1 MADDDRSADTRSL
14 EAPSL
19 GLGRWRRRK
28 KDDDTAP
35 EVTAPEVTAGDTRAD
50 DDATATVPVVEPEP
64 LPDAEPTPDPEP
76 DPVPEPTPARA
87 LPPPPVSRET
97 ARPAPERAAPAP
109 VQETAEER
117 ISPQGTVDT
126 TGTPLFADEVPV
138 AAEPDRTADQPAAR
152 SRSPF
157 SSLLGLHGRRAAA
170 ATGAVV
176 GLLVVGLTWLAL
188 RLCEVL
194 QGTPSCGNPGFFLL
208 LAIMVAMV
216 VLGAA
221 MLRAA
226 GAPDP
231 GSTAFLAVGLLC
243 VVALLFLVDALM
255 SPWMIVVIPL
265 VSVAAFVLSHW
276 VTTAVVEPARD

>member
-1 MADDDRSADTRSL
+1 MADDDRSADTPSL

-28 KDDDTAP
+28 KDTSD
-35 EVTAPEVTAGDTRAD
+35 EVAEDP
-50 DDATATVPVVEPEP
+50 TATIPVVEPEP
-64 LPDAEPTPDPEP
+64 LPDVEPTPDPEP
-76 DPVPEPTPARA
+76 DPVPAPEPEPEPAPA
-87 LPPPPVSRET
+87 PPPVSRP
-97 ARPAPERAAPAP
+97 AARRPAPAPAPMAAPAP
-109 VQETAEER
+109 AAEPRRTE
-117 ISPQGTVDT
+117 SAGEG
-126 TGTPLFADEVPV
+126 TGTPLFADEVP
-138 AAEPDRTADQPAAR
+138 EPAQEPVPVEEPATAR
-152 SRSPF
+152 GRSPF
-157 SSLLGLHGRRAAA
+157 ATLFGLRGRSAAA
-170 ATGAVV
+170 LTGAVV
-176 GLLVVGLTWLAL
+176 GLLVVALTWGAL

-216 VLGAA
+216 VLGGA

-231 GSTAFLAVGLLC
+231 TSTAFLAVGLLC

-255 SPWMIVVIPL
+255 SPWMAVVIPL
-265 VSVAAFVLSHW
+265 VSVGTFVLSHW

>member
-1 MADDDRSADTRSL
+1 MADDDRSADSPSL

-28 KDDDTAP
+28 KTAD
-35 EVTAPEVTAGDTRAD
+35 EAAPAAATGSS

-64 LPDAEPTPDPEP
+64 LPDVEPTPQPEP
-76 DPVPEPTPARA
+76 DPVPAPTPAPA
-87 LPPPPVSRET
+87 PTPPPASREPVRRPT
-97 ARPAPERAAPAP
+97 PPARPAQQPAQQQVPQQAA
-109 VQETAEER
+109 ETRTA
-117 ISPQGTVDT
+117 QTAGA
-126 TGTPLFADEVPV
+126 PLFVDEVAADEP
-138 AAEPDRTADQPAAR
+138 TAAR

-157 SSLLGLHGRRAAA
+157 SSLFGLRGRSAAA

-176 GLLVVGLTWLAL
+176 GALVVVLTWLSL

-194 QGTPSCGNPGFFLL
+194 QGTPSCGNPGIFLL

-216 VLGAA
+216 VLGGA

-231 GSTAFLAVGLLC
+231 TSTAFLAVGLLC

-255 SPWMIVVIPL
+255 SPWMAIVIPL
-265 VSVAAFVLSHW
+265 VAVGAFVLSHW

>member
-1 MADDDRSADTRSL
+1 MADDDRSADSPSL

-19 GLGRWRRRK
+19 GLGRWRRK
-28 KDDDTAP
+28 KQQGADETTADDT
-35 EVTAPEVTAGDTRAD
+35 EDT
-50 DDATATVPVVEPEP
+50 TATVPVVEPEP
-64 LPDAEPTPDPEP
+64 LPDVEPTPEPEP
-76 DPVPEPTPARA
+76 DPVPEPMPAPA
-87 LPPPPVSRET
+87 PPPPPASRRPVRRPTPAAQPAETTRTAET
-97 ARPAPERAAPAP
+97 AGA
-109 VQETAEER
+109 
-117 ISPQGTVDT
+117 
-126 TGTPLFADEVPV
+126 PLFVDEVVADEPPAVEHDAQP
-138 AAEPDRTADQPAAR
+138 DQPAAR

-157 SSLLGLHGRRAAA
+157 SSLLGLHGRGAAA

-176 GLLVVGLTWLAL
+176 GVLVVALTWLSL

-216 VLGAA
+216 VLGGA

-231 GSTAFLAVGLLC
+231 TSTAFLAVGLLC
-243 VVALLFLVDALM
+243 VVALLFLIDALM
-255 SPWMIVVIPL
+255 SPWMAVVIPL
-265 VSVAAFVLSHW
+265 VSIGAFVLSHW

>member
-1 MADDDRSADTRSL
+1 MADDDRSADSPSL

-19 GLGRWRRRK
+19 GLGRWRRK
-28 KDDDTAP
+28 KQQGADETTTDDT
-35 EVTAPEVTAGDTRAD
+35 EDT
-50 DDATATVPVVEPEP
+50 TATVPVVEPEP
-64 LPDAEPTPDPEP
+64 LPDVEPTPEPEP
-76 DPVPEPTPARA
+76 DPVPEPTPAPA
-87 LPPPPVSRET
+87 PPPPPASRRPVRRPTPAAQPAETTRTAET
-97 ARPAPERAAPAP
+97 AGA
-109 VQETAEER
+109 
-117 ISPQGTVDT
+117 
-126 TGTPLFADEVPV
+126 PLFVDEVVADEPPAVEHDARP
-138 AAEPDRTADQPAAR
+138 DQPAAR

-157 SSLLGLHGRRAAA
+157 SSLFGLHGRSAAA

-176 GLLVVGLTWLAL
+176 GALVVALTWLSL

-194 QGTPSCGNPGFFLL
+194 QGTPSCGNPGIFLL

-216 VLGAA
+216 VLGGA

-231 GSTAFLAVGLLC
+231 TSTAFLAVGLLC

-255 SPWMIVVIPL
+255 SPWMAVVIPL
-265 VSVAAFVLSHW
+265 VSIGAFVLSHW